1 MTTSPSSPKERVE
14 TFARRLVSAGSDV
27 ARARGGRGHRAA
39 GATAAA
45 RAAVPD
51 MPSAVFPGACG
62 VCAPRWTR

>member
-1 MTTSPSSPKERVE
+1 
-14 TFARRLVSAGSDV
+14 V